1 MKAKKKKK
9 DDEIIDTEIIH
20 KNKINDNKKIS
31 DNSKIMIDVKDKK
44 EKENLNQN
52 LINKNVDA
60 IKEKSKQINSENT
73 KFGRWRSSWY

>member
-9 DDEIIDTEIIH
+9 DDEIIDTEIIQ

-60 IKEKSKQINSENT
+60 IKEKSNQI
-73 KFGRWRSSWY
+73 KYF

>member
-60 IKEKSKQINSENT
+60 IKEKSNQINSENT